1 MGDRN
6 YDGHANLGSSM
17 IALSV
22 RHQIENDPAYKV
34 KAIVADIE
42 NRFHVKVS
50 YKKAWYARRTAI
62 ELVYGGWEWS
72 FKVQP
77 SYLNEMQR
85 QNPGTIV
92 EWLHDD
98 SLSRGMNKVFKYV
111 FWAFGPAVE
120 VFQLCK
126 PVLTVDG
133 THLRGRCRG
142 KILIAVG
149 FDANKKCLPVAF
161 AIADEETKESWNWF
175 MERIRLHVAKYE
187 ICVISDRHVGIT
199 DAMNSPIW
207 KEEPKGHHRFCLV
220 HVRKNVLQNHKGIM
234 VKRLVWKMGIATK
247 KRKFKKRRRLL
258 RNVNNEALQ
267 YLDTVDKEKW
277 NLAYDNRKRWGEMT
291 TNMVESYNN
300 VLRGAREL
308 PIKACIDMT
317 FWRTIEWFNQR
328 SIASTQCATPLT
340 PWAHEKV
347 CKNDAKGQL
356 HNVRA
361 PSTL

>member
-1 MGDRN
+1 
-6 YDGHANLGSSM
+6 
-17 IALSV
+17 
-22 RHQIENDPAYKV
+22 
-34 KAIVADIE
+34 
-42 NRFHVKVS
+42 
-50 YKKAWYARRTAI
+50 
-62 ELVYGGWEWS
+62 
-72 FKVQP
+72 
-77 SYLNEMQR
+77 
-85 QNPGTIV
+85 
-92 EWLHDD
+92 
-98 SLSRGMNKVFKYV
+98 
-111 FWAFGPAVE
+111 
-120 VFQLCK
+120 
-126 PVLTVDG
+126 
-133 THLRGRCRG
+133 
-142 KILIAVG
+142 
-149 FDANKKCLPVAF
+149 
-161 AIADEETKESWNWF
+161 
-175 MERIRLHVAKYE
+175 
-187 ICVISDRHVGIT
+187 
-199 DAMNSPIW
+199 MNSPIW

-258 RNVNNEALQ
+258 RDVNNEALQ

-277 NLAYDNRKRWGEMT
+277 NLAYDNHKRWGEMT

-361 PSTL
+361 PSTIRGIYVVRTQRRVGGKGGNKWKVKYLESNCKCQKRQMWRLPCSHAAAVVRFRNDNMLSLVNPVYHTSVWVHQYSGVFNPLRHPDYWDVPEWTLQYSRRQLLPRSRCRYRTTRIPNQMDVREADQPRARRKCKSCRQPGHDRRNCPTS